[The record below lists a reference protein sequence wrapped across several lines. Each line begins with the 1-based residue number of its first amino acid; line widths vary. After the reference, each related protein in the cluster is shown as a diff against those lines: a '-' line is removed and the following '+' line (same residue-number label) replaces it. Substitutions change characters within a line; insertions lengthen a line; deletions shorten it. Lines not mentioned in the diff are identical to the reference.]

1 MRRTGFVLAFLAI
14 YVIWGSTYFAI
25 RVAVDSIPPLAMMGA
40 RCLAAGLIL
49 LAWSRRSAA
58 TLDAA
63 AWRAAFVAGGF
74 LFLLSHG
81 SLAWAEQRVPSGV
94 AALLGA
100 TTPLWLALVDWRWG
114 TGHVPGWCGRAGL
127 AVGFAGVALLVAPEW
142 SASHAGTTLSSIAVV
157 GASLAWAAGAV
168 YGRGAALPRDVR
180 LSTAVQLLAGAVWL
194 AAASLAA
201 GEWRGFS
208 ASRVTGA
215 SVAAL
220 IYLVVF
226 GSVIAFTAYV
236 WLMRTTTAAVVGTHA
251 YVNPVVAVA
260 LGAAW
265 GGERLTVMTLVSA
278 ITIVGGVILV
288 LVDRRDASVP
298 ANPPAPEA
306 TRASHAVSGFRRTVT
321 LRTATRDATYCD

>member
-1 MRRTGFVLAFLAI
+1 MRRSGVVLAFLAI

-25 RVAVDSIPPLAMMGA
+25 GVAVASIPPLAMMGV
-40 RCLAAGLIL
+40 RCLVAGLIL
-49 LAWSRRSAA
+49 FAWSGRAA
-58 TLDAA
+58 LTLDAGAWRA
-63 AWRAAFVAGGF
+63 AWRAAFIAGGL

-81 SLAWAEQRVPSGV
+81 TLAWAEQRVPSGV

-100 TTPLWLALVDWRWG
+100 TTPLWLALIDWRWG
-114 TGHVPGWCGRAGL
+114 TGHVPGWYGRAGL

-142 SASHAGTTLSSIAVV
+142 GTSHTGTAISSLAVV

-168 YGRGAALPRDVR
+168 YGRGAGLPRDVR

-194 AAASLAA
+194 AAASLVA

-208 ASRVTGA
+208 SAAVTPA

-220 IYLVVF
+220 IYLIVF

-251 YVNPVVAVA
+251 YVNPIVAVA
-260 LGAAW
+260 LGAVW
-265 GGERLTVMTLVSA
+265 GGEHLTVMTIVSA
-278 ITIVGGVILV
+278 ITIVGGVVLV
-288 LVDRRDASVP
+288 LVDRRGASV
-298 ANPPAPEA
+298 AADPPAPEE
-306 TRASHAVSGFRRTVT
+306 RQVRPRSDFR
-321 LRTATRDATYCD
+321 LRTSDL